1 MLVSSL
7 DKEQFKIIY
16 DSLYDKVVKIAYTI
30 IGELNIAEDIALDAF
45 DKYCSENKRYKSQ
58 EKAEHAVLRLA
69 MNISLK
75 YNNNGLINVS
85 KAEVNK
91 AITSLDAP
99 LMKVI
104 ILKNEG
110 FNYNEIASILKLS
123 ENNVKSRVFLARK
136 KLDSLLNKEE
146 SYVY

>member
-110 FNYNEIASILKLS
+110 FNYNEIASILKLT
-123 ENNVKSRVFLARK
+123 ENIVKSRVFLARK

>member
-16 DSLYDKVVKIAYTI
+16 NSLYDKVVKIAYII
-30 IGELNIAEDIALDAF
+30 IGELNIAEDVALDAF
-45 DKYCSENKRYKSQ
+45 DKYCSENKRYKSC
-58 EKAEHAVLRLA
+58 EKAEHAVIRLA

-75 YNNNGLINVS
+75 YNSNGIINVS
-85 KAEVNK
+85 KDEVNK

-123 ENNVKSRVFLARK
+123 ENIVKSRVFLARK